1 MQTTPLTVEQ
11 RNWLKTNTFLPV
23 IFLGVTLTIL
33 AGMFACLS
41 AGFAGNPIFIGFTVI
56 AGILVLAVLAATGL
70 HIYNHAMDLKD
81 GAAQVRTA
89 KLIRKHETSRAPRT
103 FYAEFEDLGTV
114 IVMYEIYE
122 KLQDGNT
129 YRVVYSPHTKRG
141 WSIDES
147 Q

>member
-1 MQTTPLTVEQ
+1 MQTTPLTLEQ
-11 RNWLKTNTFLPV
+11 RNWLKTNTFLPI
-23 IFLGVTLTIL
+23 IFLGVTLAIL

-41 AGFAGNPIFIGFTVI
+41 VGFAGNPVFIGFTVV

-70 HIYNHAMDLKD
+70 HIYNHAMDLKE
-81 GAAQVRTA
+81 GVAQVRTA

-103 FYAEFEDLGTV
+103 FYAEFEDVGTV

-122 KLQDGNT
+122 KLQDGNM

-141 WSIDES
+141 WSVE
-147 Q
+147 